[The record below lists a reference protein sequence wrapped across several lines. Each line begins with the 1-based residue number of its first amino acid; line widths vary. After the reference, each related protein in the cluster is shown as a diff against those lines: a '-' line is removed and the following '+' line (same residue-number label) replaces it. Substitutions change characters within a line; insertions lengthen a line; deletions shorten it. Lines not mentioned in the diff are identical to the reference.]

1 MVLYHYILV
10 YLISSDWVER
20 SVFLEVCCDHLSF
33 VGKTALNDDRVLH
46 ELVRYSALE
55 IVRYIIQI
63 TCFPLDTSWSRWLSG
78 VLREIG
84 LEP

>member
-10 YLISSDWVER
+10 YWISSDWVER
-20 SVFLEVCCDHLSF
+20 SVLLEVCLDHLSF
-33 VGKTALNDDRVLH
+33 VCESALNYDRVLH

-63 TCFPLDTSWSRWLSG
+63 TCFPLDTSWIRWLSW